1 METDYDCTYNVTLTI
16 HTDADPSNLVDQAI
30 ELAKRLADSC
40 DGVVDEG
47 DVIVTAVQMEN
58 S

>member
-16 HTDADPSNLVDQAI
+16 HTDADPSGLLGQAI

-40 DGVVDEG
+40 DGEVDEN